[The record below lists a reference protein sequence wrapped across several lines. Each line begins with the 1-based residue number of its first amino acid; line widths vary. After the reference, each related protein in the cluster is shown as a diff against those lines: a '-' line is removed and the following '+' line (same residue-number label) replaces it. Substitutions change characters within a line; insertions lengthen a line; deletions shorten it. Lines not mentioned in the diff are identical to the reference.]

1 MTSLMLIG
9 MGGNNGSTLCATILA
24 NRYHIVWH
32 TKAGV
37 QQPNYIG
44 SLLRASTVRLGLDPA
59 TGKMVRP
66 MVPPPPLRLCAA
78 RLPSL
83 RRMYPQ
89 VEGGVEA
96 QARQAPPRAPVRGSI
111 RDSSGKR

>member
-1 MTSLMLIG
+1 MMVG
-9 MGGNNGSTLCATILA
+9 WGGNNGSTLSATILA
-24 NRYHIVWH
+24 NRHSIVWH

-66 MVPPPPLRLCAA
+66 APSTPFSALVCGASPIAETGCVPRSRAA
-78 RLPSL
+78 SK
-83 RRMYPQ
+83 RR
-89 VEGGVEA
+89 
-96 QARQAPPRAPVRGSI
+96 RG
-111 RDSSGKR
+111 RR